1 MDVRQI
7 TGRSLA
13 ETILL
18 LLVANKPANA
28 TCDFVENDPAFFRS
42 VARSLLRRGGT
53 FDV

>member
-7 TGRSLA
+7 SGRSLA

-18 LLVANKPANA
+18 PLVANKPANA
-28 TCDFVENDPAFFRS
+28 TSDFAANDLALFRS